1 MSLHRLAIIVLAA
14 GKGTR
19 MRSDLPKVLHK
30 LAGQS
35 LLQHVLGTCAA
46 LTPERIVVVVGPNM
60 PAVEAAARPHAVAL
74 QAEQRGTGHAVGA
87 ARPALADGAFED
99 VLIVYGDTP
108 LITPET
114 LQRMIAERR
123 SSGAA
128 AVVLGMR
135 VARPNAYGRLMLD
148 SDGNLAEI
156 VEAAEAT
163 PDQLAVTLCNSGV
176 MAVDG
181 AVLFDLIGRISADNA
196 KGEYYLTD
204 LIGLARRDGRIAR
217 VIEAPEE
224 ELAGVDSRAL
234 QAAAEAVLQQRLR
247 RRAMEGGATL
257 VDPGSVFLCADTVL
271 GRDVVIGPSVVF
283 GPGVTI
289 EDGVEIKPFCHIE
302 GAIIRQGAIIG
313 PFARL
318 RPDSEVGAGAHV
330 GNFVELKNA
339 WLGAAA
345 KANHLAYLGD
355 TEIGARSNIGAGAIT
370 CNYDGYFKYR
380 TVIGEDVFVGTNT
393 SLVAPVTLGKGAST
407 AAGSVITHDVEPDA
421 FAIGRARQTDKP
433 GYAARFRDEKR
444 RAKEA
449 ARDKKE

>member
-1 MSLHRLAIIVLAA
+1 MSPNRLAIIVLAA

-19 MRSDLPKVLHK
+19 MRSDIPKVMHK
-30 LAGQS
+30 LAGQP
-35 LLQHVLGTCAA
+35 LLQHVLAICAA
-46 LTPERIVVVVGPNM
+46 LAPDRIVVVVGPGM
-60 PAVEAAARPHAVAL
+60 PTVEAAAKPHAVAL
-74 QAEQRGTGHAVGA
+74 QAEQKGTGHAVGA
-87 ARPALADGAFED
+87 AQAALADSAFED

-108 LITPET
+108 LITVAT
-114 LQRMIAERR
+114 LQAMLAERR
-123 SSGAA
+123 ERNAA

-148 SDGNLAEI
+148 AEGNLAEI

-181 AVLFDLIGRISADNA
+181 AVLFDLIGRISNANA

-204 LIGLARRDGRIAR
+204 LIGLARSDGRIAR

-234 QAAAEAVLQQRLR
+234 QATAEAILQGRLR
-247 RRAMEGGATL
+247 QRAMASGATL
-257 VDPGSVFLCADTVL
+257 TDPGSVFLCADTVL
-271 GRDVVIGPSVVF
+271 GRDVVIGPNVVF

-302 GAIIRQGAIIG
+302 GTIIRRGALIG

-318 RPDSEVGAGAHV
+318 RPTSEVGAGAHV

-339 WLGAAA
+339 WLGEAA

-380 TVIGEDVFVGTNT
+380 TVIGEDVFIGTNT
-393 SLVAPVTLGKGAST
+393 SLVAPLTLGKGAST
-407 AAGSVITHDVEPDA
+407 AAGSVITHDVEADA

-433 GYAARFRDEKR
+433 GYAARFRDERR
-444 RAKEA
+444 RAKA
-449 ARDKKE
+449 AAAGKKE